1 MKESRFIEFKSEIS
15 NSFLKTVS
23 AYSNIGTGII
33 KFGYN
38 DDGTICGLNEDLNK
52 VCLDLENKIN
62 DSINPKPDYRFEC
75 DYNNKTIIL
84 LVYEDLYKPYMYKSK
99 AYKRNDSSTIEMDIL
114 ELHRIILEGKN
125 LSFEQLD
132 VDEELEFNSF
142 GEKVKSI
149 LNINLNSDILKT
161 FGLINDNVKFNK
173 AALIVSDNNN
183 ISGVDIIKFGDN
195 INQIMDRIIVKN
207 KSIFDMFD
215 SACTMFNKYYTY
227 EEIRGIN
234 RNRIELIPESAFREA
249 LANALIH
256 RTWDD
261 TPNIRIFMYNDK
273 IEIISPGGLV
283 HSISKEEYLNGQVSK
298 PRNPILANIFFRL
311 KYVEMFGTG
320 ILRIKQL
327 YQSMKFKP
335 DFKIYENS
343 ISIVLPLVDLKL
355 NVSVDEEQ
363 IINYLSNCI
372 HASSSDI
379 AKSCGYTKDKTL
391 RLLKLL
397 QSKGYVKVSGN
408 GKATKYSI

>member
-38 DDGTICGLNEDLNK
+38 DDGTICGLNEDLIK

-84 LVYEDLYKPYMYKSK
+84 LVYEGLYKPYMYKSK
-99 AYKRNDSSTIEMDIL
+99 AYKKNDSLTIEMDIL

-161 FGLINDNVKFNK
+161 FGLINDNGKFNK

-195 INQIMDRIIVKN
+195 INQIMDRIIGAVK
-207 KSIFDMFD
+207 K
-215 SACTMFNKYYTY
+215 
-227 EEIRGIN
+227 
-234 RNRIELIPESAFREA
+234 
-249 LANALIH
+249 
-256 RTWDD
+256 
-261 TPNIRIFMYNDK
+261 
-273 IEIISPGGLV
+273 
-283 HSISKEEYLNGQVSK
+283 
-298 PRNPILANIFFRL
+298 
-311 KYVEMFGTG
+311 
-320 ILRIKQL
+320 
-327 YQSMKFKP
+327 
-335 DFKIYENS
+335 
-343 ISIVLPLVDLKL
+343 
-355 NVSVDEEQ
+355 
-363 IINYLSNCI
+363 
-372 HASSSDI
+372 
-379 AKSCGYTKDKTL
+379 
-391 RLLKLL
+391 
-397 QSKGYVKVSGN
+397 
-408 GKATKYSI
+408 

>member
-1 MKESRFIEFKSEIS
+1 
-15 NSFLKTVS
+15 
-23 AYSNIGTGII
+23 
-33 KFGYN
+33 
-38 DDGTICGLNEDLNK
+38 
-52 VCLDLENKIN
+52 
-62 DSINPKPDYRFEC
+62 
-75 DYNNKTIIL
+75 
-84 LVYEDLYKPYMYKSK
+84 
-99 AYKRNDSSTIEMDIL
+99 MDIL

-161 FGLINDNVKFNK
+161 FGLINDNGKFNK

-215 SACTMFNKYYTY
+215 STCTMFNKYYTY